1 MSKDILFKNLN
12 QLLLKKE
19 VLKAID
25 EERLVISTNLN
36 NNLEIIERET
46 NASLKKVSIKDIKKS
61 KTIEKIWEVDLQYGD
76 TKSQFGGFGGDGQ
89 KGEKAIL
96 VLEKQ
101 GEAKFHLHIIIVE
114 LKSSL
119 QPVTKD
125 KSNNKESEKNDLET
139 LKKEYND
146 KLKLIPYNEN
156 RKELNKV
163 VEKLIEKLES
173 IEKAKQKSQRE
184 KNKKNAT
191 KEQCSTLG
199 DIIGKFASSI
209 NRLYLLLSLLDH
221 SKQPSYKEST
231 IKISFKGVIFYGHN
245 DIDTVSVLQGQNREN
260 IETNSLLSKELH
272 LLDLLNTSKSGNLQ
286 LTSILGD
293 ENIKVKF
300 FKANMP
306 EHIISLQDILS
317 I

>member
-1 MSKDILFKNLN
+1 MSKDILFKSLN

-25 EERLVISTNLN
+25 LEKLVISTNLN
-36 NNLEIIERET
+36 NNLEIPEPDA
-46 NASLKKVSIKDIKKS
+46 NASLRKVTIRDIKKS
-61 KTIEKIWEVDLQYGD
+61 KNIEQIWEVDLQYD
-76 TKSQFGGFGGDGQ
+76 KVGGFGSDGQ

-101 GEAKFHLHIIIVE
+101 TEQKYHLHIVIVE
-114 LKSSL
+114 MKSSL

-125 KSNNKESEKNDLET
+125 KSNNKESEKNDLKI
-139 LKKEYND
+139 LKAEAENLLKTFKDKFPHKLRKEYD
-146 KLKLIPYNEN
+146 AEITKFIKTI
-156 RKELNKV
+156 
-163 VEKLIEKLES
+163 ES
-173 IEKAKQKSQRE
+173 IENAKQKAQKE
-184 KNKKNAT
+184 KNKRNVT

-231 IKISFKGVIFYGHN
+231 IKISFKGVVFYGHN
-245 DIDTVSVLQGQNREN
+245 DIDAVSVLQGQNREN
-260 IETNSLLSKELH
+260 IATDSLLSKELH

-293 ENIKVKF
+293 ENVKVKF